1 MYRLWTV
8 AGKGWDWIERPVFP
22 MNFEK
27 AEMESWPSV
36 ESGKLE
42 PYLNFCTCLQVEVG
56 FSPGKMT
63 DG

>member
-42 PYLNFCTCLQVEVG
+42 PYLNFCT
-56 FSPGKMT
+56 F
-63 DG
+63 